1 MEPSPQV
8 ICTQLTDDEQVFAV
22 LGVFIDFSGE
32 GQLCLTRDKETI
44 HIGHE
49 LEQAWIDD
57 ASPGLLLTP
66 DRTPEAGVTVLLN
79 LLEEEGTL
87 DGKTVALLGDQDAEG
102 RMTEVIEP
110 RLDEMGL
117 DRGSTAVLEIV
128 DEDTSAAEAQL
139 DSFIERW
146 RTEGVDTL
154 VMSGLRASAKRFVD
168 KVRAAFP
175 DILLIA
181 DDSSVLQ
188 QAQDS
193 QAAGGTN
200 SYLGMLSV
208 EGETGSESWNDK
220 SELLQECVDVYEDAT
235 GETLLGPDEIV
246 PGPDGKR
253 AEIYIAVQDFCG
265 ELVMFKTIAEAAG
278 ADLTNDSWVSAVNGF
293 GPIDLVTTD
302 IASLCEGK
310 YYADD
315 AARIVEYD
323 PTIGETGDWAPVTEV
338 IDASAGACA

>member
-1 MEPSPQV
+1 V

-200 SYLGMLSV
+200 SYLGMLSD

-220 SELLQECVDVYEDAT
+220 SELLLYEDAT